1 MAAERLS
8 RLQRR
13 ILAYVY
19 TVEARSR
26 GMLAASH
33 VALVQAVGGNKGNV
47 SLSLRNL
54 EAKGL
59 VVVSRTRGGKAEAVA
74 LTREG
79 KNRTALLAGSFD

>member
-13 ILAYVY
+13 ILRYVY
-19 TVEARSR
+19 EVEARSR
-26 GMLAASH
+26 GIVSASH
-33 VALVQAVGGNKGNV
+33 VELTRALGGNKGNV
-47 SLSLRNL
+47 SLSVRNL

-59 VVVSRTRGGKAEAVA
+59 VAVSRTRGGKAEAVA

-79 KNRTALLAGSFD
+79 KNRASLLAGSFD